1 MRMKELL
8 RKLGIGIPRWAYAQ
22 ECQICKKSFI
32 NAGAHIICVSE
43 KSTEAEHE
51 KAILLLKRLR

>member
-32 NAGAHIICVSE
+32 NAEAHWNEVKIAGTSR
-43 KSTEAEHE
+43 KHE
-51 KAILLLKRLR
+51 KGLLVLKKT